1 VSNPYQAANETER
14 SSFSSFQRIPA
25 NVSKADAK
33 TKEVAE
39 AAQAYLAKLQAERE
53 AA

>member
-1 VSNPYQAANETER
+1 MEYSNTLDLTKSPV
-14 SSFSSFQRIPA
+14 FSSFQRIPA
-25 NVSKADAK
+25 NVSKADA
-33 TKEVAE
+33 TNEVAE